1 MKKKLLFASFI
12 FTSIAHS
19 QNLTQANEPIVGA
32 SATMYVCD
40 SAYTNYNA
48 TTGTGVT
55 WDFSGLTGYSAVPA
69 KILTVADATGSS
81 YIGATKVT
89 SIPGFVSTY
98 WASTPTD
105 RTSYGFVFTDVTVGD
120 VDVNFD
126 IDAEKIMNYPFAVT
140 NTFTDPY
147 SGTLTNGSI
156 APTGT
161 PCSGS
166 VVSIVDG
173 QGTLLLPDGTS
184 RSSVLRHKIV
194 ETTLATISVG
204 PFTTDVTVIRTQF
217 DYYDILNSS
226 MPVFT
231 QTTIEVQGTTINSSV
246 TLVLSS
252 VQPTALVSLGENTK
266 NDFVVYPNPTQGNVT
281 IKGTFA
287 ADATVSIVDQV
298 GRVVSS
304 LENVSNGTS
313 IDLNQVASGMYSVV
327 ILNNGIKTTKTV
339 RVN

>member
-55 WDFSGLTGYSAVPA
+55 WDFSALTGYSAVPA
-69 KILTVADATGSS
+69 KILTVADATGSA

-184 RSSVLRHKIV
+184 RSNVLRHKIV

-266 NDFVVYPNPTQGNVT
+266 DDFVVYPNPTQGNVT
-281 IKGTFA
+281 INGTFA
-287 ADATVSIVDQV
+287 ADATVTIVDQV